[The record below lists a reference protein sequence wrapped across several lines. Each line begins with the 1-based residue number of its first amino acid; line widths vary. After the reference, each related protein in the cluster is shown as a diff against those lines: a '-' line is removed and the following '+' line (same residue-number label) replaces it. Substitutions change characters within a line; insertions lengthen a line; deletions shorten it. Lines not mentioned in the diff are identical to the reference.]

1 MNPLGR
7 RQVMTIKTKLL
18 IGALVCLCFALG
30 ALAGKFY
37 PEFKRYVGLTFIA
50 GHDAESFYWPD
61 GFKVVEIVSSADGA
75 KQKAYF
81 SRALSST
88 QKPLL
93 VSLHVWSGSYAS
105 KDALAAYAKQ
115 HDWNYIHPD
124 FRGVNETPDSCL
136 SPKVVSDIDDAIT
149 YALHEGNV
157 DIHNIFVVGFSGG
170 GYATAGMYLKS
181 KHPVRAFL
189 AWAPITDLHAWYWQ
203 SAARGNPFTQHI
215 LQCTSDG
222 KRLDKQLAWARS
234 PLYWQ
239 FPPLPRSRIELYAGI
254 DDGYKGTVPISHSI
268 HFYNRLAEAYGDASQ
283 RVTEEEMAALLS
295 RGVTRSRD
303 TEQISDRAVLFKRSV
318 PYASLTLFQGGHE
331 MLSDFCFE
339 RLRNL
344 AERAPPQK

>member
-1 MNPLGR
+1 
-7 RQVMTIKTKLL
+7 MTRKTKLL
-18 IGALVCLCFALG
+18 IGALACLCFALG

-37 PEFKRYVGLTFIA
+37 PEFKRYAGLTFIA
-50 GHDAESFYWPD
+50 GHDAEPFRWPD
-61 GFKVVEIVSSADGA
+61 GFKVVEIDSSADGA

-81 SRALSST
+81 SRSSSST

-124 FRGVNETPDSCL
+124 FRGANETPDSCL
-136 SPKVVSDIDDAIT
+136 SPKVVSDIDDAIV
-149 YALHEGNV
+149 YALREGNV
-157 DIHNIFVVGFSGG
+157 DIRNIFVVGFSGG

-222 KRLDKQLAWARS
+222 KRLDKQAAWARS
-234 PLYWQ
+234 PLYWE
-239 FPPLPRSRIELYAGI
+239 FPQPPRSRIELYAGI

-268 HFYNRLAEAYGDASQ
+268 QFYNRLAEAYGDASQ
-283 RVTEEEMAALLS
+283 RVTEEEMALLLS
-295 RGVTRSRD
+295 RGGENAPDTRK
-303 TEQISDRAVLFKRSV
+303 IADRAVLFNRST
-318 PYASLTLFQGGHE
+318 ANGSLTIFQGVHE
-331 MLSDFCFE
+331 MLAGYCFE
-339 RLRNL
+339 RLRAL
-344 AERAPPQK
+344 VEP